1 MNQFH
6 PKVED
11 NSFSL
16 IEFAVF
22 CPAEGTA
29 QEMVGVAISVDRQNG
44 FGIDHYKL
52 PDDDPRLHIEYAR
65 PVNGQAKYVWDG
77 MDATFIAN
85 PIRRHHPGQKVPVS
99 VMDGMQVEH
108 LMGIFQSPTGDWWI
122 MYNGELLGYY
132 PASLLTMLNSGACAS
147 AWYGEVY
154 NDTPGKAVL
163 TEMGSGRFPEAGKF
177 KRAYVR
183 EPKYYD
189 FLWKQVEPQDLVS
202 MTPYKPLCYDR
213 SPLTGG
219 VLGIGGPGSF
229 NPSCQ
234 WP

>member
-1 MNQFH
+1 MNQFR
-6 PKVED
+6 PEVATD
-11 NSFSL
+11 SFSVL
-16 IEFAVF
+16 EFAVF

-29 QEMVGVAISVDRQNG
+29 QEMVGVVISVDRANG
-44 FGIDHYKL
+44 FGVDHYKL
-52 PDDDPRLHIEYAR
+52 PDVDPRLHIEYAR
-65 PVNGQAKYVWDG
+65 PVNGQPRYVWDG

-99 VMDGMQVEH
+99 VVDGMQVEH
-108 LMGIFQSPTGDWWI
+108 LMGIFQSPAGDWWI
-122 MYNGELLGYY
+122 MYKGDLLGYY
-132 PASLLTMLNSGACAS
+132 PASLFTMLNKGACAS

-154 NDTPGKAVL
+154 NPAPGNAVP

-177 KRAYVR
+177 KIAYVR

-189 FLWKQVEPQDLVS
+189 FLWNQVEPQDLVS
-202 MTPYKPLCYDR
+202 MAPYKPLCYGR

-229 NPSCQ
+229 NSSCQ